1 MGLQIAAIEAL
12 NGPQDV
18 VERNRA
24 EYKRR
29 RDTLCKGLND
39 IGWKVPYTDSTMFTW
54 FPIPPNYT
62 SSEKFTFDLLEM
74 AGVLCVPGVSF
85 GKEGE
90 GYVRMALVQSVENLE
105 KAIETIKNS
114 GILEK

>member
-1 MGLQIAAIEAL
+1 MKEIEQSF
-12 NGPQDV
+12 NKSKKSK
-18 VERNRA
+18 N
-24 EYKRR
+24 KRR
-29 RDTLCKGLND
+29 RDTPCKGLND

-105 KAIETIKNS
+105 KAIENIKNS